1 MVGVGGPHI
10 RGLNTNGGLDLGS
23 RMREITREDVR
34 AAVERARAVERPP
47 DREILHL
54 LPRQFIL
61 DDQPG
66 IFDPVGMVGARLE
79 VDLHIAT
86 CSGSAL
92 QSTVTCANRA
102 GLEVSEAVLESIAA
116 AESTLSAD
124 ERELGVCLLDIG
136 AHSSDLV
143 VFFEGAVAHTASVPV
158 GGNHFTNDLAVGL
171 QMPVAQAEELKRQYG
186 HAVVTAVP
194 IEAEIEINNPEP
206 QRLALRTL
214 AEILEP
220 RARELLYFVKESLR
234 QGGVLEALGAGCV
247 LTGGGAML
255 AGHARRDREPASRSG
270 AHRNAGA
277 ALEHAG
283 RASSSQLFHCH
294 RNATVCTSH
303 TRNPCGRKQQPAR
316 QAARHLRSE
325 FLRARI
331 MSITNGEAPAAMDQQ
346 KIEAAEIRIQF
357 HDEEPRG
364 ARIKVIGVGG
374 GGGNAVNRMIQAGL
388 EGVEFIAA
396 NTDVQALKLSLAP
409 MKLQLGVRLT
419 AGLGAGANPDVGRR
433 AALED
438 SEKIIEALEG
448 ADMVFV
454 TAGLGGGTGTGAAPV
469 IASLASE
476 MGILTVAVI
485 TRPFAFEGKRRLQ
498 QAERG
503 LKELLESVD
512 TMIVIPNEKL
522 LAVAKD
528 AGFFESFRIADDV
541 LRQGVQGI
549 SDIITIPGII
559 NRDFADVKTTMAGM
573 GHAVMGTAIRS
584 GDNRAMEAAQA
595 AMASPLLDAGAIDG
609 ARGILIN
616 ITGSSNLKLSE
627 VNEASSLIQSSAHED
642 ANIIFGAVLD
652 ERMGDEVKITVIA
665 TGFRDQMPERRARM
679 LNVEEMP
686 VVSVPV
692 LPTDAW
698 MREKAPAASASA
710 CASAV
715 HERGRRR
722 GVDSDARRAGV
733 CGAATRPSRAEIAEE
748 PSFAPLPRDYAS
760 DFGNSVRT
768 PADYRRAM
776 SPQPAVS
783 PLSASSGRRRAGSGR
798 SDLYAPD
805 EVLSRAA
812 TKSGTCL

>member
-1 MVGVGGPHI
+1 M
-10 RGLNTNGGLDLGS
+10 
-23 RMREITREDVR
+23 E
-34 AAVERARAVERPP
+34 
-47 DREILHL
+47 
-54 LPRQFIL
+54 
-61 DDQPG
+61 
-66 IFDPVGMVGARLE
+66 
-79 VDLHIAT
+79 
-86 CSGSAL
+86 
-92 QSTVTCANRA
+92 
-102 GLEVSEAVLESIAA
+102 
-116 AESTLSAD
+116 
-124 ERELGVCLLDIG
+124 
-136 AHSSDLV
+136 
-143 VFFEGAVAHTASVPV
+143 
-158 GGNHFTNDLAVGL
+158 
-171 QMPVAQAEELKRQYG
+171 
-186 HAVVTAVP
+186 
-194 IEAEIEINNPEP
+194 
-206 QRLALRTL
+206 
-214 AEILEP
+214 
-220 RARELLYFVKESLR
+220 
-234 QGGVLEALGAGCV
+234 
-247 LTGGGAML
+247 
-255 AGHARRDREPASRSG
+255 
-270 AHRNAGA
+270 
-277 ALEHAG
+277 
-283 RASSSQLFHCH
+283 
-294 RNATVCTSH
+294 
-303 TRNPCGRKQQPAR
+303 
-316 QAARHLRSE
+316 
-325 FLRARI
+325 
-331 MSITNGEAPAAMDQQ
+331 QQ
-346 KIEAAEIRIQF
+346 KKEAAEMRIEF
-357 HDEEPRG
+357 YEESPRG

-409 MKLQLGVRLT
+409 VKLQLGVRLT

-503 LKELLESVD
+503 LKELIESVD

-573 GHAVMGTAIRS
+573 GHAVMGTSVRS
-584 GDNRAMEAAQA
+584 GSNRAIEAAQA
-595 AMASPLLDAGAIDG
+595 AMASPLLEAGAIDG

-616 ITGSSNLKLSE
+616 ITGSSSLKLSE

-692 LPTDAW
+692 MAPDTW
-698 MREKAPAASASA
+698 MRESAELIVPPTPPAPRFMSEVEESDENSEVQLEPELVAAAS
-710 CASAV
+710 
-715 HERGRRR
+715 
-722 GVDSDARRAGV
+722 
-733 CGAATRPSRAEIAEE
+733 RPQFAELTEE
-748 PSFAPLPRDYAS
+748 PAYTPLPRDYAS
-760 DFGNSVRT
+760 DFGNGVGH
-768 PADYRRAM
+768 PAASEERGVH
-776 SPQPAVS
+776 AVAS
-783 PLSASSGRRRAGSGR
+783 PLSAPEEEAERDLDVPAFMRR
-798 SDLYAPD
+798 L
-805 EVLSRAA
+805 
-812 TKSGTCL
+812 KF